1 MCVSPAHKKK
11 KKRKKAEV
19 WLWIVIAL
27 VFVNAACLHCKQQHL
42 VLLLRLSQLTA
53 GDLFP
58 LPCRV
63 RGGGMAQGD
72 YWAGRSGRSAR
83 VSAFPLQLL
92 ILCACVCV
100 CVGLTSPG
108 YGPLVCPSP
117 LRVALLLAVV
127 PMNDREDDAFD
138 LHYNPTAVSILSRRA
153 AAGGL
158 IHLYIV
164 SNDLQLFLII
174 SCSG

>member
-100 CVGLTSPG
+100 CWPDFSRIRTSGMSFSLT
-108 YGPLVCPSP
+108 C
-117 LRVALLLAVV
+117 RI
-127 PMNDREDDAFD
+127 
-138 LHYNPTAVSILSRRA
+138 TA
-153 AAGGL
+153 G
-158 IHLYIV
+158 
-164 SNDLQLFLII
+164 
-174 SCSG
+174 SCSHE